1 MKMDHKDCIKRKQ
14 LFDKPIVRYNFFK
27 DAKNWVFFRQ
37 NNKILQM
44 SKIGYF
50 LNSYLAFRHF
60 LGKNN
65 ASVRDLIF
73 LVKFKYFK
81 VYYV

>member
-65 ASVRDLIF
+65 ASYFIVKLIKI
-73 LVKFKYFK
+73 LK
-81 VYYV
+81 

>member
-60 LGKNN
+60 LGSKNKPI
-65 ASVRDLIF
+65 SHKIF
-73 LVKFKYFK
+73 KFYS
-81 VYYV
+81 